1 MPMPETPI
9 TRLNQI
15 NVPIRPWVPRWL
27 GLVTAFVVM
36 LPIILINGAYTG
48 DIIEVSGSLG
58 VLSEDIRMA
67 YYATSVGMAV
77 AYPIIPKLRPVI
89 TTKTV
94 LLTDLLLQAILSFI
108 CAKVNQMDITIV
120 CSFFIGFLKA
130 FAMLEIIIMIRP
142 FFSPANVRSEFYAYF
157 YPIVFSA
164 GQISMALT
172 AQLAYHYQWQYMYY
186 FVMLLLLIA
195 IVFILVF
202 FRYARRPIQIPL
214 KEIDWKSILI
224 LSSALLFII
233 YIATYG
239 KTLDWFD
246 SGKIMGF
253 SLAVPLLGWL
263 FLQRQV
269 SRPAPFIRLEVLNR
283 SKALIGYFY
292 MMLVMFLSSSSS
304 LVTSYVNSII
314 RVDSVHANL
323 LNLWLI
329 PGFIVGAFICF
340 WWFRWQRWRFRI
352 LIAGGMGCFVI
363 YLAILY
369 FGITPDGTYEMLYG
383 PMFFRGMGMMILF
396 IAFGVYVVEDMNPK
410 LMIYN
415 AFFLI
420 TFRSAL
426 SPALASSFFNNMLY
440 RLQLNSMTILSENM
454 TMDNP
459 LASQSYNQA
468 FKNALAQGHT
478 YEEASQLATNSLYT
492 LLQTQ
497 SLLLALKTILGGVLI
512 FALIVMIISRFI
524 PFHKTVKVAIVKTGE
539 DMV

>member
-1 MPMPETPI
+1 MPAYPAAVS
-9 TRLNQI
+9 RLRQI

-48 DIIEVSGSLG
+48 DITEVSGTLG

-67 YYATSVGMAV
+67 YYATSAGMAV
-77 AYPIIPKLRPVI
+77 AYPVIPILRPVL

-94 LLTDLLLQAILSFI
+94 LLVDLLLQVALSLV
-108 CAKVNQMDITIV
+108 CAWVNQMDIVIV

-130 FAMLEIIIMIRP
+130 FAMLEIILMIRP
-142 FFSPANVRSEFYAYF
+142 FFSPKNIRSEFYAYF

-164 GQISMALT
+164 GQVSMALT
-172 AQLAYHYQWQYMYY
+172 AQLAYFYQWQYMYY
-186 FVMLLLLIA
+186 FVVLLLLVA
-195 IVFILVF
+195 ILFILMF
-202 FRYARRPIQIPL
+202 FRYARRPIHIPL
-214 KEIDWKSILI
+214 KEIDGRSIL
-224 LSSALLFII
+224 LLAAAMLFTI
-233 YIATYG
+233 YVATYG
-239 KTLDWFD
+239 KTLDWFA
-246 SGKIMGF
+246 SAKI
-253 SLAVPLLGWL
+253 LAFTLAIPLLGWL
-263 FLQRQV
+263 FLQQQI
-269 SRPAPFIRLEVLNR
+269 SRPKPYIRLEVLNR

-292 MMLVMFLSSSSS
+292 MMLTMFFSSSSA
-304 LVTSYVNSII
+304 LLTSYINSILKI
-314 RVDSVHANL
+314 DSVHANL

-329 PGFIVGAFICF
+329 PGFVVGAIVCF

-352 LIAGGMGCFVI
+352 LIAAGMGCFAA

-369 FGITPDGTYEMLYG
+369 FGITPEGTYQTLYL
-383 PMFFRGMGMMILF
+383 PMFFRGLGMMILF

-420 TFRSAL
+420 ASRSVI
-426 SPALASSFFNNMLY
+426 SPALSSSFFNNLTY
-440 RLQLNSMTILSENM
+440 RLQQKGMALLSETM

-459 LASQSYNQA
+459 LAARRYEQSLQT
-468 FKNALAQGHT
+468 ALSQGHS
-478 YEEASQLATNSLYT
+478 YEEARQLATGSLYT

-497 SLLLALKTILGGVLI
+497 SLLWALKIIIGYTLI
-512 FALIVMIISRFI
+512 FALVMMIISRFT
-524 PFHKTVKVAIVKTGE
+524 PFHKTLKVAIVKTGE